1 MIGRKVPVELGH
13 LWKILW
19 GCIGTAGTFLNHH
32 KRCIREA
39 DSESNKQTVA
49 KVLVSIDVSIIL
61 TLVVNAIVFI
71 VGYVGCV

>member
-1 MIGRKVPVELGH
+1 M
-13 LWKILW
+13 
-19 GCIGTAGTFLNHH
+19 AGTFLNHH

-61 TLVVNAIVFI
+61 ILVVNRIPVIRNFAVF
-71 VGYVGCV
+71 YAC

>member
-1 MIGRKVPVELGH
+1 MRMY
-13 LWKILW
+13 
-19 GCIGTAGTFLNHH
+19 IGTAGTFLNHH

-39 DSESNKQTVA
+39 DSESNEQTVA

-61 TLVVNAIVFI
+61 ILVVNNAILFI

>member
-1 MIGRKVPVELGH
+1 M
-13 LWKILW
+13 
-19 GCIGTAGTFLNHH
+19 NHH

-61 TLVVNAIVFI
+61 ILVVNAIIFI